1 MTTPKR
7 KQKIQSF
14 LNEKETKEL
23 INASSTCENLVIP
36 NTISLENDKE
46 NIENV
51 EVNLFAANFAT
62 PKRSKRNSINEL
74 NSIQRVSISPYYL
87 IIETCFI
94 FFFELLQTSGRKKKL
109 NPTIFNESF
118 FTPKRQE
125 KRQALTENANVSFH
139 LKLIK
144 IYN

>member
-1 MTTPKR
+1 LTTPKR

-14 LNEKETKEL
+14 LNEKESKKL
-23 INASSTCENLVIP
+23 IDAGSTCENLVIP

-87 IIETCFI
+87 I
-94 FFFELLQTSGRKKKL
+94 
-109 NPTIFNESF
+109 N
-118 FTPKRQE
+118 
-125 KRQALTENANVSFH
+125 
-139 LKLIK
+139 
-144 IYN
+144 